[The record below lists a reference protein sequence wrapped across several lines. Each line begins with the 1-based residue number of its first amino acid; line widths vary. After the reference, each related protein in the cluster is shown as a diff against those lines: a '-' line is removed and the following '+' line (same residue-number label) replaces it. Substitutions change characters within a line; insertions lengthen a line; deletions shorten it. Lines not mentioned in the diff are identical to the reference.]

1 MTKSQNTVALVEVQ
15 VQDQQGLQTPDDL
28 MSLKELCL
36 KHSLEYDYLYKWSVV
51 KGEIKVH
58 FRGVWKVSESEA
70 LEFVNNQEAKRLS
83 KIRAGKGGD
92 K

>member
-1 MTKSQNTVALVEVQ
+1 MTKAQNTMALVEVQ
-15 VQDQQGLQTPDDL
+15 RQDQQGLQTPDDL

-70 LEFVNNQEAKRLS
+70 LEFINNQGAKKLS
-83 KIRAGKGGD
+83 KVRTSRGGE
-92 K
+92 